1 MAIKT
6 ISLDPKKTKRAR
18 STLYANPK
26 AMAQDSGAKNYK
38 VSERTIRSIEEGKKV
53 KLTTAENYCTILGYS
68 VDELAKNLTT
78 EDTTSLEID
87 ISGIQIFGSCGD
99 NLLKDWRS
107 HYSSDDKPP
116 WSDLDIVRGTE
127 RELNNYVKV
136 STLKPASLEQ
146 ILNCAADY
154 KSYSK
159 SFLQNESH
167 SHGLGGESN
176 QVPYISHDVIWLLQS
191 SIKPDQTII
200 EKLEKIQSGL
210 SEANFND
217 SKKVAHSAESI
228 VQKLKTSSTIR
239 AQVNS
244 LKNENQLRFMFGELS
259 SECVDTFTK
268 KTLMQGDFE
277 HSQIKRK
284 VLMLCENYI
293 NLAEVKYNAWE
304 IPKPDPEQ
312 MEL

>member
-18 STLYANPK
+18 SKLYANPK

-53 KLTTAENYCTILGYS
+53 KLSTAENYCIIIGCS
-68 VDELAKNLTT
+68 INELTKNLAD

-87 ISGIQIFGSCGD
+87 ISDNQIFGSCSE
-99 NLLKDWRS
+99 NLLRDWRS
-107 HYSSDDKPP
+107 HYSNNDRPP

-127 RELNNYVKV
+127 REMNNYVKV
-136 STLKPASLEQ
+136 STLTPASLEQ
-146 ILNCAADY
+146 IINCAADY
-154 KSYSK
+154 KSFSK

-191 SIKPDQTII
+191 SIKSDQTII
-200 EKLEKIQSGL
+200 EKLERIQSGL
-210 SEANFND
+210 SEANFNNF
-217 SKKVAHSAESI
+217 KKVAHSAESM
-228 VQKLKTSSTIR
+228 VQKLKINSTIR
-239 AQVNS
+239 AQVN
-244 LKNENQLRFMFGELS
+244 LLRNENQLRFIFGELS

-277 HSQIKRK
+277 YSQVKRK

-293 NLAEVKYNAWE
+293 NLANVKYSAWE

-312 MEL
+312 REL